1 MTNAIETKNAPAAI
15 GTYSQAYRVDNLVFI
30 SGQIGM
36 DPVSAELVSDQ
47 FTPQAEQVF
56 KNLSAVAQ
64 ASGGSLAGIAKLTV
78 YLTDLNDFADL
89 NLVLFNV
96 IKTPYPARA
105 AVEVKA
111 LPKGAL
117 IEIEA
122 IMAIQIMQFTPTS
135 KAPIKKAGSP

>member
-47 FTPQAEQVF
+47 LTPQAEQAF

-78 YLTDLNDFADL
+78 YLTDLNDFAEL
-89 NLVLFNV
+89 NKVMSNV
-96 IKTPYPARA
+96 IKAPYPARA

-122 IMAIQIMQFTPTS
+122 IMAI
-135 KAPIKKAGSP
+135 